1 MGLAAHMGRA
11 RSRSRTEGYRRMGI
25 HRSGVLSGRSLT
37 VCRQVDILPYM
48 AKKSDSNRSRSASR
62 QIVGFSLSPEMAA
75 DIKVEAA
82 RRGLSLRQLLEEM
95 WGQYKTKKP
104 S

>member
-1 MGLAAHMGRA
+1 MAKQTDST
-11 RSRSRTEGYRRMGI
+11 RSRS
-25 HRSGVLSGRSLT
+25 S
-37 VCRQVDILPYM
+37 
-48 AKKSDSNRSRSASR
+48 SR

-95 WGQYKTKKP
+95 WSQYKTKKT